1 MRKVFKKIMASAM
14 TVAMAATL
22 LIGVDFTPATL
33 KACSTDVTSDVIT
46 PWLVYSAGQITRS
59 NDPDGW
65 PERYYSSFTTSEG
78 EKKTDWNAN
87 FPNKQYVDGGEETW
101 QTTKKATGFTA
112 DIANTGWDG
121 EYEDGKKDAVGDNPY
136 MLNAKMQQVKLKEG
150 HYYTISMDL
159 AWTNGE
165 KAPEKNVQIN
175 IVDANTN
182 TLDAQKVTI
191 PSGQTKHY
199 ESTNNN
205 DGTFTV
211 ATQGTDTINITV
223 AMGAFLYSHDHG
235 KTTEDVAAK
244 GKLVMSNLKIVD
256 EGAIPG
262 YVPAPSKPEV
272 TTPAGGNN
280 NSGNNNSGN
289 NNSGNNNGGSNVVS
303 GGNNGGNAGVAAKK
317 LSKVKGLKVKNKK
330 KGTIAIS
337 WKKVASAKKY
347 QVKVG
352 KKTYNTSKA
361 KLTVKKLKKGK
372 KYTIKVRAT
381 ASGYTSSAWA
391 SKKVKIKK

>member
-1 MRKVFKKIMASAM
+1 MRKVFKKIMAGAM

-22 LIGVDFTPATL
+22 LIGVDFTPATV
-33 KACSTDVTSDVIT
+33 KAGSTDVTSDVIT

-59 NDPDGW
+59 QDPNGW
-65 PERYYSSFTTSEG
+65 PVRYYNVFTTSAG
-78 EKKTDWNAN
+78 ESKANWDAN
-87 FPNKQYVDGGEETW
+87 FPNQQYVDGGEETW
-101 QTTKKATGFTA
+101 QTTKTATGFTA

-121 EYEDGKKDAVGDNPY
+121 QYEDGKKEAVGDNPY

-159 AWTNGE
+159 GWTNGE

-211 ATQGTDTINITV
+211 ATQGTDTIDITV
-223 AMGAFLYSHDHG
+223 AMGAFLYSHDQG

-244 GKLVMSNLKIVD
+244 GTLVMSNLKIVD

-262 YVPAPSKPEV
+262 YVPAPTKPEE
-272 TTPAGGNN
+272 TTTKAPTTTKK
-280 NSGNNNSGN
+280 
-289 NNSGNNNGGSNVVS
+289 
-303 GGNNGGNAGVAAKK
+303 NGGNKVVKK
-317 LSKVKGLKVKNKK
+317 LAKVNASKLKCKNTKKGVIKLTWKKVKN
-330 KGTIAIS
+330 
-337 WKKVASAKKY
+337 AKKY
-347 QVKVG
+347 KLKVANKTYTT
-352 KKTYNTSKA
+352 KKTTY
-361 KLTVKKLKKGK
+361 TVKKLKVKKGK
-372 KYTIKVRAT
+372 KVTVKICAV
-381 ASGYTSSAWA
+381 ASGYKTSAWTT
-391 SKKVKIKK
+391 KKFKIKK